1 VYCAVGLTPSSR
13 SLGERAGQKRV
24 IKKADVVEE
33 IKGLQ
38 AKTPTV
44 KQEMLSSRHDDV
56 LIR

>member
-1 VYCAVGLTPSSR
+1 
-13 SLGERAGQKRV
+13 V
-24 IKKADVVEE
+24 IKKADVVED